1 MCFEVRL
8 HRSLT
13 GWNKKCWQY
22 QVPVKMWGC
31 HALLVGRQNE
41 TATLFGWQFLTKLNT
56 QEQVIEPFQSW
67 VFTQEIWK
75 LTFMQK
81 HTHTC
86 ANNSTTR
93 AKKWKQPK
101 DFSTEEWRNKL
112 PCLYNG
118 MLLSKAKEW
127 ASGTCKCWVDFKD
140 LRLSEEDHGKG
151 RVLWLLFIIYCSW
164 SDRTQWWRI
173 APWLPGVKAGRTA

>member
-1 MCFEVRL
+1 
-8 HRSLT
+8 
-13 GWNKKCWQY
+13 
-22 QVPVKMWGC
+22 
-31 HALLVGRQNE
+31 
-41 TATLFGWQFLTKLNT
+41 
-56 QEQVIEPFQSW
+56 
-67 VFTQEIWK
+67 
-75 LTFMQK
+75 MQK

-164 SDRTQWWRI
+164 SDRTQ
-173 APWLPGVKAGRTA
+173 